1 MQSKTHIR
9 SKDMRRFNFISHT
22 VMIFVTIMAVL
33 PFLLVFMSSIT
44 EENTL
49 VLNGYSFFPDKI
61 SFYAY
66 EYIIMNGKKIF
77 QAYGVTVFVTVVGTS
92 VNVLISALL
101 AYPLSLRD
109 LPGKRILTFYVVFT
123 LLFNGGL
130 VPTYLMYTSVFNV
143 KNTILALIVPNL
155 LMHTMNVLLMR
166 TYYSTSIPSELYEAA
181 EIDGASQFKIFSTI
195 IIPLGKPIAVT
206 MALFSGLSY
215 WNDWTNGLYYL
226 TGYDG
231 EKLFTIQNFLN
242 KVVTDIQYL
251 NSSQVGSNS
260 EILAKLPTVSVRMA
274 IAFVAMAPVLIL
286 FPFVQKYF
294 SKGIAMGAVKG

>member
-1 MQSKTHIR
+1 MR
-9 SKDMRRFNFISHT
+9 SKDQKIFNLISHT
-22 VMIFVTIMAVL
+22 VMILVTVMAVL
-33 PFLLVFMSSIT
+33 PFVLVFLSSVT

-49 VLNGYSFFPDKI
+49 VLNGYSFFPEKF
-61 SFYAY
+61 SLYAY
-66 EYIIMNGKKIF
+66 EYIVMKGKKIF
-77 QAYGVTVFVTVVGTS
+77 RAYAVTLFVTVVGTS
-92 VNVLISALL
+92 INVMISAML
-101 AYPLSLRD
+101 AYPLSLKD
-109 LPGKRILTFYVVFT
+109 LPGKRIFTFYVVFT

-130 VPTYLMYTSVFNV
+130 VPTYLMYTSAFNV
-143 KNTILALIVPNL
+143 KNTIFALIVPNL

-166 TYYSTSIPSELYEAA
+166 TYYSTSIPTELFEAS
-181 EIDGASQFKIFSTI
+181 EIDGASQLKIFGSI
-195 IIPLGKPIAVT
+195 ILPLGKPIAVT

-231 EKLFTIQNFLN
+231 EKLYSIQNFLN

-260 EILAKLPTVSVRMA
+260 DILAKLPTVSVRMA
-274 IAFVAMAPVLIL
+274 IAFVAMIPILVL
-286 FPFVQKYF
+286 FPFLQKYF

>member
-1 MQSKTHIR
+1 MR
-9 SKDMRRFNFISHT
+9 SKDQKIFNLISHT
-22 VMIFVTIMAVL
+22 VMILVTVMAVL
-33 PFLLVFMSSIT
+33 PFVLVFLSSVT

-49 VLNGYSFFPDKI
+49 VLNGYSFFPEKF
-61 SFYAY
+61 SLYAY
-66 EYIIMNGKKIF
+66 EYIVMKGKKIF
-77 QAYGVTVFVTVVGTS
+77 RAYAVTLFVTVVGTS
-92 VNVLISALL
+92 INVMISAML
-101 AYPLSLRD
+101 AYPLSLKD
-109 LPGKRILTFYVVFT
+109 LPGKRIFTFYVVFT

-130 VPTYLMYTSVFNV
+130 VPTYLMYTSAFNV
-143 KNTILALIVPNL
+143 KNTIFALIVTNL

-166 TYYSTSIPSELYEAA
+166 TYYSTSIPTELFEAS
-181 EIDGASQFKIFSTI
+181 EIDGASQFKIFGSI
-195 IIPLGKPIAVT
+195 ILPLGKPIAVT

-231 EKLFTIQNFLN
+231 EKLYSIQNFLN

-260 EILAKLPTVSVRMA
+260 DILAKLPTVSVRMA
-274 IAFVAMAPVLIL
+274 IAFVAMIPILVL
-286 FPFVQKYF
+286 FPFLQKYF

>member
-1 MQSKTHIR
+1 MR
-9 SKDMRRFNFISHT
+9 SKDQKVFNLISHT
-22 VMIFVTIMAVL
+22 VMILVTVMAVL
-33 PFLLVFMSSIT
+33 PFVLVFLSSIT

-49 VLNGYSFFPDKI
+49 VLNGYSFFPEKF
-61 SFYAY
+61 SLYAY
-66 EYIIMNGKKIF
+66 EYIVMKGKKIF
-77 QAYGVTVFVTVVGTS
+77 RAYAVTLFVTVVGTS
-92 VNVLISALL
+92 INVMISAML
-101 AYPLSLRD
+101 AYPLSLKD
-109 LPGKRILTFYVVFT
+109 LPGKRIFTFYVVFT

-130 VPTYLMYTSVFNV
+130 VPTYLMYASAFNV
-143 KNTILALIVPNL
+143 KNTIFALIVPNL

-166 TYYSTSIPSELYEAA
+166 TYYSTSIPAELFEAS
-181 EIDGASQFKIFSTI
+181 EIDGASQFKIFGSI
-195 IIPLGKPIAVT
+195 ILPLGKPIAVT

-231 EKLFTIQNFLN
+231 EKLYSIQNFLN

-260 EILAKLPTVSVRMA
+260 DILAKLPTVSVRMA
-274 IAFVAMAPVLIL
+274 IAFVAMIPILVL
-286 FPFVQKYF
+286 FPFLQKYF

>member
-1 MQSKTHIR
+1 MR
-9 SKDMRRFNFISHT
+9 SKDQKIFNLISHT
-22 VMIFVTIMAVL
+22 VMIFVTVMAVL
-33 PFLLVFMSSIT
+33 PFVLVFLSSVT

-49 VLNGYSFFPDKI
+49 VLNGYSFFPEKF
-61 SFYAY
+61 SLYAY
-66 EYIIMNGKKIF
+66 EYIVMKGKKIF
-77 QAYGVTVFVTVVGTS
+77 RAYAVTLFVTVVGTS
-92 VNVLISALL
+92 INVMISAML
-101 AYPLSLRD
+101 AYPLSLKD
-109 LPGKRILTFYVVFT
+109 LPGKRIFTFYVVFT

-130 VPTYLMYTSVFNV
+130 VPTYLMYTSAFNV
-143 KNTILALIVPNL
+143 KNTIFALIVPNL

-166 TYYSTSIPSELYEAA
+166 TYYSTSIPTELFEAS
-181 EIDGASQFKIFSTI
+181 EIDGASQFKIFGSI
-195 IIPLGKPIAVT
+195 ILPLGKPIAVT

-231 EKLFTIQNFLN
+231 EQLYSIQNFLN

-260 EILAKLPTVSVRMA
+260 DILAKLPTVSVRMA
-274 IAFVAMAPVLIL
+274 IAFVAMIPILML
-286 FPFVQKYF
+286 FPFLQKYF

>member
-1 MQSKTHIR
+1 MR
-9 SKDMRRFNFISHT
+9 SKDQKVFNLISHT
-22 VMIFVTIMAVL
+22 VMILVTVMAVL
-33 PFLLVFMSSIT
+33 PFVLVFLSSIT

-49 VLNGYSFFPDKI
+49 VLNGYSFFPEKF
-61 SFYAY
+61 SLYAY
-66 EYIIMNGKKIF
+66 EYIVMKGKKIF
-77 QAYGVTVFVTVVGTS
+77 RAYAVTLFVTVVGTS
-92 VNVLISALL
+92 INVMISAML
-101 AYPLSLRD
+101 AYPLSLKD
-109 LPGKRILTFYVVFT
+109 LPGKRIFTFYVVFT

-130 VPTYLMYTSVFNV
+130 VPTYLMYTSAFNV
-143 KNTILALIVPNL
+143 KNTIFALIVPNL

-166 TYYSTSIPSELYEAA
+166 TYYSTSIPAELFEAS
-181 EIDGASQFKIFSTI
+181 EIDGASQFKIFGSI
-195 IIPLGKPIAVT
+195 ILPLGKPIAVT

-231 EKLFTIQNFLN
+231 EKLYSIQNFLN

-260 EILAKLPTVSVRMA
+260 DILAKLPTVSVRMA
-274 IAFVAMAPVLIL
+274 IAFVAMIPILGL
-286 FPFVQKYF
+286 FPFLQKYF

>member
-1 MQSKTHIR
+1 MK
-9 SKDMRRFNFISHT
+9 SKDQKIFNGIAHT
-22 VMIFVTIMAVL
+22 VMIIVTILAIL
-33 PFLLVFMSSIT
+33 PFILVFMSSIT

-49 VLNGYSFFPDKI
+49 VLNGYSFFPEKL
-61 SFYAY
+61 SLYAY
-66 EYIIMNGKKIF
+66 EYIIMNGDKIF
-77 QAYGVTVFVTVVGTS
+77 RAYGVTLIVTLVGTS
-92 VNVLISALL
+92 INVMISAML
-101 AYPLSLRD
+101 AYGLSLTK
-109 LPGKRILTFYVVFT
+109 LPGRRIFTFYVVFT

-143 KNTILALIVPNL
+143 KNTILALIVPTL
-155 LMHTMNVLLMR
+155 LMHTMNVLLMK
-166 TYYSTSIPSELYEAA
+166 TYYSSNIPGELLEAA
-181 EIDGASQFKIFSTI
+181 EIDGASQFRIFGNI
-195 IIPLGKPIAVT
+195 ILPLGKPIAVT

-231 EKLFTIQNFLN
+231 EKLYSIQNFLN

-260 EILAKLPTVSVRMA
+260 ELLAKLPTVSVRMA
-274 IAFVAMAPVLIL
+274 IAFVAMIPILIL
-286 FPFVQKYF
+286 FPLLQKYF

>member
-1 MQSKTHIR
+1 MR
-9 SKDMRRFNFISHT
+9 SKDQKIFNLISHT
-22 VMIFVTIMAVL
+22 VMILVTVMAVL
-33 PFLLVFMSSIT
+33 PFVLVFLSSVT

-49 VLNGYSFFPDKI
+49 VLNGYSFFPEKF
-61 SFYAY
+61 SLYAY
-66 EYIIMNGKKIF
+66 EYIVMKGKKIF
-77 QAYGVTVFVTVVGTS
+77 RAYAVTLFVTVVGTS
-92 VNVLISALL
+92 INVMISAMLV
-101 AYPLSLRD
+101 YPLSLKD
-109 LPGKRILTFYVVFT
+109 LPGKRIFTFYVVFT

-130 VPTYLMYTSVFNV
+130 VTTYLMYTSAFNV
-143 KNTILALIVPNL
+143 KNTIFALIVPNL

-166 TYYSTSIPSELYEAA
+166 TYYSTSIPTELFEAS
-181 EIDGASQFKIFSTI
+181 EIDGASQFKIFGSI
-195 IIPLGKPIAVT
+195 ILPLGKPIAVT

-231 EKLFTIQNFLN
+231 EKLYSIQNFLN

-260 EILAKLPTVSVRMA
+260 DILAKLPTVSVRMA
-274 IAFVAMAPVLIL
+274 IAFVAMIPILVL
-286 FPFVQKYF
+286 FPFLQKYF

>member
-1 MQSKTHIR
+1 MR
-9 SKDMRRFNFISHT
+9 SKDQKIFNLISHT
-22 VMIFVTIMAVL
+22 VMILVTVMAVL
-33 PFLLVFMSSIT
+33 PFVLVFLSSVT

-49 VLNGYSFFPDKI
+49 VLNGYSFFPEKF
-61 SFYAY
+61 SLYAY
-66 EYIIMNGKKIF
+66 EYIVMKGKKIF
-77 QAYGVTVFVTVVGTS
+77 RAYAVTLFVTVVGTS
-92 VNVLISALL
+92 INVMISAML
-101 AYPLSLRD
+101 AYPLSLKD
-109 LPGKRILTFYVVFT
+109 LPGKRIFTFYLVFT

-130 VPTYLMYTSVFNV
+130 VPTYLMYTSAFNV
-143 KNTILALIVPNL
+143 KNTIFALIVPNL

-166 TYYSTSIPSELYEAA
+166 TYYSTSIPTELFEAS
-181 EIDGASQFKIFSTI
+181 EIDGASQFKIFGSI
-195 IIPLGKPIAVT
+195 ILPLGKPIAVT

-231 EKLFTIQNFLN
+231 EKLYSIQNFLN

-260 EILAKLPTVSVRMA
+260 DILAKLPTVSVRMA
-274 IAFVAMAPVLIL
+274 IAFVAMIPILVL
-286 FPFVQKYF
+286 FPFLQKYF

>member
-1 MQSKTHIR
+1 MK
-9 SKDMRRFNFISHT
+9 SKDQKIFNFISHT
-22 VMIFVTIMAVL
+22 VMIAVTIIAVL
-33 PFLLVFMSSIT
+33 PFILVFVSSIT

-49 VLNGYSFFPDKI
+49 VLNGYSFFPEKL
-61 SFYAY
+61 SLYAY
-66 EYIIMNGKKIF
+66 EYIIMNGDKIF
-77 QAYGVTVFVTVVGTS
+77 RAYGVTLFVTLVGTS
-92 VNVLISALL
+92 INVMISAML
-101 AYPLSLRD
+101 AYGLSLPK
-109 LPGKRILTFYVVFT
+109 LPGRRIFTFYVVFT

-143 KNTILALIVPNL
+143 KNTIFALIVPTL
-155 LMHTMNVLLMR
+155 LMHTMNVLLMK
-166 TYYSTSIPSELYEAA
+166 TYYSSNIPGELLEAA
-181 EIDGASQFKIFSTI
+181 EIDGASQFRIFGNI
-195 IIPLGKPIAVT
+195 ILPLGKPIAVT

-231 EKLFTIQNFLN
+231 EKLYSIQNFLN

-260 EILAKLPTVSVRMA
+260 EMLAKLPTVSVRMA
-274 IAFVAMAPVLIL
+274 IAFVAMIPILIL
-286 FPFVQKYF
+286 FPLLQKYF

>member
-1 MQSKTHIR
+1 MR
-9 SKDMRRFNFISHT
+9 SKDQKIFNLISHT
-22 VMIFVTIMAVL
+22 VMIFVTVMAVL
-33 PFLLVFMSSIT
+33 PFGLVFLSSVT

-49 VLNGYSFFPDKI
+49 VLNGYSFFPEKF
-61 SFYAY
+61 SLYAY
-66 EYIIMNGKKIF
+66 EYIVMKGKKIF
-77 QAYGVTVFVTVVGTS
+77 RAYAVTLFVTVVGTS
-92 VNVLISALL
+92 INVMISAML
-101 AYPLSLRD
+101 AYPLSLKD
-109 LPGKRILTFYVVFT
+109 LPGKRIFTFYVVCT

-130 VPTYLMYTSVFNV
+130 VPTYLMYTSAFNV
-143 KNTILALIVPNL
+143 KNTIFALIVPNL

-166 TYYSTSIPSELYEAA
+166 TYYSTSIPTELFEAS
-181 EIDGASQFKIFSTI
+181 EIDGASQFKIFGSI
-195 IIPLGKPIAVT
+195 ILPLGKPIAVT

-231 EKLFTIQNFLN
+231 EKLYSIQNFLN

-260 EILAKLPTVSVRMA
+260 DILAKLPTVSVRMA
-274 IAFVAMAPVLIL
+274 IAFVAMIPILVL
-286 FPFVQKYF
+286 FPFLQKYF

>member
-1 MQSKTHIR
+1 MR
-9 SKDMRRFNFISHT
+9 SKDQKIFNLISHT
-22 VMIFVTIMAVL
+22 VMILVTVMAVL
-33 PFLLVFMSSIT
+33 PFVLVFRSSVT

-49 VLNGYSFFPDKI
+49 VLNGYSFFPEKF
-61 SFYAY
+61 SLYAY
-66 EYIIMNGKKIF
+66 EYIVMKGKKIF
-77 QAYGVTVFVTVVGTS
+77 RAYAVTLFVTVVGTS
-92 VNVLISALL
+92 INVMISAML
-101 AYPLSLRD
+101 AYPLSLKD
-109 LPGKRILTFYVVFT
+109 LPGKRIFTFYVVFT

-130 VPTYLMYTSVFNV
+130 VPTYLMYTSAFNV
-143 KNTILALIVPNL
+143 KNTIFALIVPNL

-166 TYYSTSIPSELYEAA
+166 TYYSTSIPTELFEAS
-181 EIDGASQFKIFSTI
+181 EIDGASQFKIFGSI
-195 IIPLGKPIAVT
+195 ILPLGKPIAVT

-231 EKLFTIQNFLN
+231 EKLYSIQNFLN

-260 EILAKLPTVSVRMA
+260 DILAKLPTVSVRMA
-274 IAFVAMAPVLIL
+274 IAFVAMIPILVL
-286 FPFVQKYF
+286 FPFLQKYF

>member
-1 MQSKTHIR
+1 MR
-9 SKDMRRFNFISHT
+9 SKDQKIFNFISHT
-22 VMIFVTIMAVL
+22 VMIIVTVMAVL
-33 PFLLVFMSSIT
+33 PFILVFLSSVT

-49 VLNGYSFFPDKI
+49 VLNGYSFFPEKF

-66 EYIIMNGKKIF
+66 EYIIMKGKKIF
-77 QAYGVTVFVTVVGTS
+77 RAYAVTLFVTMIGTS
-92 VNVLISALL
+92 INVMISAML
-101 AYPLSLRD
+101 AYPLSLKD
-109 LPGKRILTFYVVFT
+109 LPGKRIFTFYVVFT

-143 KNTILALIVPNL
+143 KNTIFALIIPNL

-166 TYYSTSIPSELYEAA
+166 TYYSTSIPTELFEAS
-181 EIDGASQFKIFSTI
+181 EIDGASQFKIFGSI
-195 IIPLGKPIAVT
+195 ILPLGKPIAVT

-231 EKLFTIQNFLN
+231 EKLYSIQNFLN

-260 EILAKLPTVSVRMA
+260 DILAKLPTVSVRMA
-274 IAFVAMAPVLIL
+274 IAFVAMIPVLML
-286 FPFVQKYF
+286 FPFLQKYF
-294 SKGIAMGAVKG
+294 SKGIAMGAIKG

>member
-1 MQSKTHIR
+1 MR
-9 SKDMRRFNFISHT
+9 SKDQKLFNMISHT
-22 VMIFVTIMAVL
+22 VMILVTVMAVL
-33 PFLLVFMSSIT
+33 PFVLVFLSSIT

-49 VLNGYSFFPDKI
+49 VLNGYSFFPERF
-61 SFYAY
+61 SLYAY
-66 EYIIMNGKKIF
+66 EYIVMKGKKIF
-77 QAYGVTVFVTVVGTS
+77 RAYAVTLFVTVVGTS
-92 VNVLISALL
+92 INVMISAML
-101 AYPLSLRD
+101 AYPLSLKD
-109 LPGKRILTFYVVFT
+109 LPGKRIFTFYVVFT

-143 KNTILALIVPNL
+143 KNTIFALIVPNF

-166 TYYSTSIPSELYEAA
+166 TYYSTSIPTELFEAS
-181 EIDGASQFKIFSTI
+181 EIDGASQFKIFGSI
-195 IIPLGKPIAVT
+195 ILPLGKPIAVT

-231 EKLFTIQNFLN
+231 EKLYSIQNFLN

-260 EILAKLPTVSVRMA
+260 NILAKLPTVSVRMA
-274 IAFVAMAPVLIL
+274 IAFVAMIPILVL
-286 FPFVQKYF
+286 FPFLQKYF

>member
-1 MQSKTHIR
+1 MR
-9 SKDMRRFNFISHT
+9 SKDQKIFNLISHT
-22 VMIFVTIMAVL
+22 VMIFVTVMAVL
-33 PFLLVFMSSIT
+33 PFVLVFLSSVT

-49 VLNGYSFFPDKI
+49 VLNGYSFFPEKF
-61 SFYAY
+61 SLYAY
-66 EYIIMNGKKIF
+66 EYIVMKGKKIF
-77 QAYGVTVFVTVVGTS
+77 RAYAVTLFVTVVGTS
-92 VNVLISALL
+92 INVMISAML
-101 AYPLSLRD
+101 AYPLSLKD
-109 LPGKRILTFYVVFT
+109 LPGKRIFTFYVVFT

-130 VPTYLMYTSVFNV
+130 VPTYLMYTSAFNV
-143 KNTILALIVPNL
+143 KNTIFALIVPNL

-166 TYYSTSIPSELYEAA
+166 TYYSTSIPTELFEASEV
-181 EIDGASQFKIFSTI
+181 DGASQFKIFGSI
-195 IIPLGKPIAVT
+195 ILPLGKPIAVT

-231 EKLFTIQNFLN
+231 EKLYSIQNFLN

-260 EILAKLPTVSVRMA
+260 DILAKLPTVSVRMA
-274 IAFVAMAPVLIL
+274 IAFVAMIPILVL
-286 FPFVQKYF
+286 FPFLQKYF

>member
-1 MQSKTHIR
+1 MK
-9 SKDMRRFNFISHT
+9 SKDQKIFNFISHT
-22 VMIFVTIMAVL
+22 VMIAVTIIAVL
-33 PFLLVFMSSIT
+33 PFILVFVSSIT

-49 VLNGYSFFPDKI
+49 VLNGYSFFPEKL
-61 SFYAY
+61 SLYAY
-66 EYIIMNGKKIF
+66 EYIIMNGDKIF
-77 QAYGVTVFVTVVGTS
+77 RAYGVTLFVTLVGTS
-92 VNVLISALL
+92 INVMISAML
-101 AYPLSLRD
+101 AYGLSLPK
-109 LPGKRILTFYVVFT
+109 LPGRRIFTFYVVFT

-143 KNTILALIVPNL
+143 KNTIFALIVPTL
-155 LMHTMNVLLMR
+155 LMHTMNVLLMK
-166 TYYSTSIPSELYEAA
+166 TYYSSNIPGELLEAA
-181 EIDGASQFKIFSTI
+181 EIDGASQFRIFGNI
-195 IIPLGKPIAVT
+195 ILPLGKPIAVT

-231 EKLFTIQNFLN
+231 EKLYSIQNFLN

-260 EILAKLPTVSVRMA
+260 EMLAKLPTVSVRIA
-274 IAFVAMAPVLIL
+274 IAFVAMIPILIL
-286 FPFVQKYF
+286 FPLLQKYF

>member
-1 MQSKTHIR
+1 MILV
-9 SKDMRRFNFISHT
+9 T
-22 VMIFVTIMAVL
+22 VMAVL
-33 PFLLVFMSSIT
+33 PFVLVFLSSVT

-49 VLNGYSFFPDKI
+49 VLNGYSFFPEKF
-61 SFYAY
+61 SLYAY
-66 EYIIMNGKKIF
+66 EYIVMKGKKIF
-77 QAYGVTVFVTVVGTS
+77 RAYAVTLFVTVVGTS
-92 VNVLISALL
+92 INVMISAML
-101 AYPLSLRD
+101 AYPLSLKD
-109 LPGKRILTFYVVFT
+109 LPGKRIFTFYVVFT

-130 VPTYLMYTSVFNV
+130 VPTYLMYTSAFNV
-143 KNTILALIVPNL
+143 KNTIFALIVPNL

-166 TYYSTSIPSELYEAA
+166 TYYSTSIPTELFEAS
-181 EIDGASQFKIFSTI
+181 EIDGASQFKIFGSI
-195 IIPLGKPIAVT
+195 ILPLGKPIAVT

-231 EKLFTIQNFLN
+231 EKLYSIQNFLN

-260 EILAKLPTVSVRMA
+260 DILAKLPTVSVRMA
-274 IAFVAMAPVLIL
+274 IAFVAMIPILVL
-286 FPFVQKYF
+286 FPFLQKYF

>member
-1 MQSKTHIR
+1 MR
-9 SKDMRRFNFISHT
+9 SKDQKIFNLISHT
-22 VMIFVTIMAVL
+22 VMIFVTVMAVL
-33 PFLLVFMSSIT
+33 PFVLVFLSSVT

-49 VLNGYSFFPDKI
+49 VLNGYSFFPEKF
-61 SFYAY
+61 SLYAY
-66 EYIIMNGKKIF
+66 EYIVMKGKKIF
-77 QAYGVTVFVTVVGTS
+77 RAYAVTLFVTVVGTRIT
-92 VNVLISALL
+92 VMIAAML
-101 AYPLSLRD
+101 ADPRSLKD
-109 LPGKRILTFYVVFT
+109 LPGKRIFTLYVVFT

-130 VPTYLMYTSVFNV
+130 VPTYLMYTSAFNV
-143 KNTILALIVPNL
+143 KNTIFALIVPNL

-166 TYYSTSIPSELYEAA
+166 TYYSTSIPTELFEAS
-181 EIDGASQFKIFSTI
+181 EIDGASQFKIFGSI
-195 IIPLGKPIAVT
+195 ILPLGKPIAVT

-231 EKLFTIQNFLN
+231 EKLYSIQNFLN

-260 EILAKLPTVSVRMA
+260 DILAKLPTVSVRMA
-274 IAFVAMAPVLIL
+274 IAFVAMIPILVL
-286 FPFVQKYF
+286 FPFLQKYF

>member
-1 MQSKTHIR
+1 MR
-9 SKDMRRFNFISHT
+9 SKDQKLFNFLSHA
-22 VMIFVTIMAVL
+22 VMIFVTVMAVL
-33 PFLLVFMSSIT
+33 PFLLVFLSSVT
-44 EENTL
+44 DENTL
-49 VLNGYSFFPDKI
+49 VLNGYSFFPEKF
-61 SFYAY
+61 SLYAY
-66 EYIIMNGKKIF
+66 EYIVMKGKKIF
-77 QAYGVTVFVTVVGTS
+77 RAYAVTLFVTVIGTC
-92 VNVLISALL
+92 VNVMISAML
-101 AYPLSLRD
+101 AYPLSLKD
-109 LPGKRILTFYVVFT
+109 LPGRRIFTFYVVFT

-143 KNTILALIVPNL
+143 KNTIFALIVPNL

-166 TYYSTSIPSELYEAA
+166 TYYSTSIPTELFEAA
-181 EIDGASQFKIFSTI
+181 EIDGASQFKIFGTI
-195 IIPLGKPIAVT
+195 ILPLGKPIAVT

-231 EKLFTIQNFLN
+231 EKLYSIQNFLN

-274 IAFVAMAPVLIL
+274 IAFVAMIPILIL
-286 FPFVQKYF
+286 FPFLQKYF
-294 SKGIAMGAVKG
+294 SRGIAMGAVKG

>member
-1 MQSKTHIR
+1 MK
-9 SKDMRRFNFISHT
+9 SKDQKIFNFISHT
-22 VMIFVTIMAVL
+22 VMIAVTIIAVL
-33 PFLLVFMSSIT
+33 PFILVFVSSIT

-49 VLNGYSFFPDKI
+49 VLNGYSFFPEKL
-61 SFYAY
+61 SLYAY
-66 EYIIMNGKKIF
+66 EYIIMNGDKIF
-77 QAYGVTVFVTVVGTS
+77 RAYGVTLFVTIVGTS
-92 VNVLISALL
+92 INVMISAML
-101 AYPLSLRD
+101 AYGLSLPK
-109 LPGKRILTFYVVFT
+109 LPGRRIFTFYVVFT

-143 KNTILALIVPNL
+143 KNTIFALIVPTL
-155 LMHTMNVLLMR
+155 LMHTMNVLLMK
-166 TYYSTSIPSELYEAA
+166 TYYSSNIPGELLEAA
-181 EIDGASQFKIFSTI
+181 EIDGASQFRIFGNI
-195 IIPLGKPIAVT
+195 ILPLGKPIAVT

-231 EKLFTIQNFLN
+231 EKLYSIQNFLN

-260 EILAKLPTVSVRMA
+260 EMLAKLPTVSVRMA
-274 IAFVAMAPVLIL
+274 IAFVAMIPILIL
-286 FPFVQKYF
+286 FPLLQKYF

>member
-1 MQSKTHIR
+1 MR
-9 SKDMRRFNFISHT
+9 SKDQKIFNLISHT
-22 VMIFVTIMAVL
+22 VMILVTVMAVL
-33 PFLLVFMSSIT
+33 PFVLVFLSSVT

-49 VLNGYSFFPDKI
+49 VLNGYSFFPEKF
-61 SFYAY
+61 SLYAY
-66 EYIIMNGKKIF
+66 EYIVMKGKKIF
-77 QAYGVTVFVTVVGTS
+77 RAYAVTLFVTVVGTS
-92 VNVLISALL
+92 INVMISAML
-101 AYPLSLRD
+101 AYPLSLKD
-109 LPGKRILTFYVVFT
+109 LPGKRIFTFYVVFT

-130 VPTYLMYTSVFNV
+130 VPTYLMYTSAFNV
-143 KNTILALIVPNL
+143 KNTIFALIVPNL

-166 TYYSTSIPSELYEAA
+166 TYYSTSIPAELFEAS
-181 EIDGASQFKIFSTI
+181 EIDGASQFKIFGSI
-195 IIPLGKPIAVT
+195 ILPLGKPIAVT

-231 EKLFTIQNFLN
+231 EKLYSIQNFLN

-260 EILAKLPTVSVRMA
+260 DILAKLPTVSVRMA
-274 IAFVAMAPVLIL
+274 IAFVAMIPILML
-286 FPFVQKYF
+286 FPFLQKYF

>member
-1 MQSKTHIR
+1 MR
-9 SKDMRRFNFISHT
+9 SKDQKIFNLISHT
-22 VMIFVTIMAVL
+22 VMILVTVMAVL
-33 PFLLVFMSSIT
+33 PFVLVFLSSVT

-49 VLNGYSFFPDKI
+49 VLNGYSFFPEKF
-61 SFYAY
+61 SLYAY
-66 EYIIMNGKKIF
+66 EYIVMKGKKIF
-77 QAYGVTVFVTVVGTS
+77 RAYAVTLFVTVVGTS
-92 VNVLISALL
+92 INVMISAML
-101 AYPLSLRD
+101 AYPLSLKD
-109 LPGKRILTFYVVFT
+109 LPGKRIFTFDVVFT

-143 KNTILALIVPNL
+143 KNTIFALIVPNL

-166 TYYSTSIPSELYEAA
+166 TYYSTSIPAELFEAS
-181 EIDGASQFKIFSTI
+181 EIDGASQFKIFGSI
-195 IIPLGKPIAVT
+195 ILPLGKPIAVT

-231 EKLFTIQNFLN
+231 EKLYSIQNFLN

-260 EILAKLPTVSVRMA
+260 DILAKLPTVSVRMA
-274 IAFVAMAPVLIL
+274 IAFVAMIPILVL
-286 FPFVQKYF
+286 FPFLQKYF

>member
-1 MQSKTHIR
+1 MR
-9 SKDMRRFNFISHT
+9 SKDQKIFNLISHT
-22 VMIFVTIMAVL
+22 VMILVTVMAVL
-33 PFLLVFMSSIT
+33 PFVLVFLSSVT

-49 VLNGYSFFPDKI
+49 VLNGYSFFPEKF
-61 SFYAY
+61 SLYAY
-66 EYIIMNGKKIF
+66 EYIVMKGKKIF
-77 QAYGVTVFVTVVGTS
+77 RAYAVTLFVTVVGTS
-92 VNVLISALL
+92 INVMISAML
-101 AYPLSLRD
+101 AYPLSLKD
-109 LPGKRILTFYVVFT
+109 LPGKRIFTFYVVFT

-130 VPTYLMYTSVFNV
+130 VPTYLMYTSAFNV
-143 KNTILALIVPNL
+143 KNTIFALIVPNL

-166 TYYSTSIPSELYEAA
+166 TYYSTSIPTELFEAS
-181 EIDGASQFKIFSTI
+181 EIDGASQFKIFGSI
-195 IIPLGKPIAVT
+195 ILPLGKPIAVT

-231 EKLFTIQNFLN
+231 EQLYSIQNFLN

-260 EILAKLPTVSVRMA
+260 DILAKLPTVSVRMA
-274 IAFVAMAPVLIL
+274 IAFVAMIPILML
-286 FPFVQKYF
+286 FPFLQKYF

>member
-1 MQSKTHIR
+1 MRT
-9 SKDMRRFNFISHT
+9 KDQKIFNLISHT
-22 VMIFVTIMAVL
+22 VMILVTVMAVL
-33 PFLLVFMSSIT
+33 PFVLVFLSSVT

-49 VLNGYSFFPDKI
+49 VLNGYSFFPEKF
-61 SFYAY
+61 SLYAY
-66 EYIIMNGKKIF
+66 EYIVMKGKKIF
-77 QAYGVTVFVTVVGTS
+77 RAYAVTLFVTVVGTS
-92 VNVLISALL
+92 INVMISAML
-101 AYPLSLRD
+101 AYPLSLKD
-109 LPGKRILTFYVVFT
+109 LPGKRIFTFYVVFT

-130 VPTYLMYTSVFNV
+130 VPTYLMYTSAFNV
-143 KNTILALIVPNL
+143 KNTIFALIVPNL

-166 TYYSTSIPSELYEAA
+166 TYYSTSIPTELFEAS
-181 EIDGASQFKIFSTI
+181 EIDGASQFKIFGSI
-195 IIPLGKPIAVT
+195 ILPLGKPIAVT

-231 EKLFTIQNFLN
+231 EKLYSIQNFLN

-260 EILAKLPTVSVRMA
+260 DILAKLPTVSVRMA
-274 IAFVAMAPVLIL
+274 IAFVAMIPILVL
-286 FPFVQKYF
+286 FPFLQKYF

>member
-1 MQSKTHIR
+1 MR
-9 SKDMRRFNFISHT
+9 SKDQKVFNLISHT
-22 VMIFVTIMAVL
+22 VMILVTVMAVL
-33 PFLLVFMSSIT
+33 PFVLVFLSSIT

-49 VLNGYSFFPDKI
+49 VLNGYSFFPEKF
-61 SFYAY
+61 SLYAY
-66 EYIIMNGKKIF
+66 EYIVMKGKKIF
-77 QAYGVTVFVTVVGTS
+77 RAYAVTLFVTVVGTS
-92 VNVLISALL
+92 INVMISAML
-101 AYPLSLRD
+101 AYPLSLKD
-109 LPGKRILTFYVVFT
+109 LPGKRIFTFYVVFT

-130 VPTYLMYTSVFNV
+130 VPTYLMYTSAFNV
-143 KNTILALIVPNL
+143 KNTIFALIVPNL

-166 TYYSTSIPSELYEAA
+166 MYYSTSIPAELFEAS
-181 EIDGASQFKIFSTI
+181 EIDGASQFKIFGSI
-195 IIPLGKPIAVT
+195 ILPLGKPIAVT

-231 EKLFTIQNFLN
+231 EKLYSIQNFLN

-260 EILAKLPTVSVRMA
+260 DILAKLPTVSVRMA
-274 IAFVAMAPVLIL
+274 IAFVAMIPILVL
-286 FPFVQKYF
+286 FPFLQKYF

>member
-1 MQSKTHIR
+1 MR
-9 SKDMRRFNFISHT
+9 SKDQKIFNFISHT
-22 VMIFVTIMAVL
+22 VMIIVTVMAVL
-33 PFLLVFMSSIT
+33 PFILVFLSSVT

-49 VLNGYSFFPDKI
+49 VLNGYSFFPEKF
-61 SFYAY
+61 SLYAY
-66 EYIIMNGKKIF
+66 EYIIMKGKKIF
-77 QAYGVTVFVTVVGTS
+77 RAYAVTLFVTMIGTS
-92 VNVLISALL
+92 INVMISAML
-101 AYPLSLRD
+101 AYPLSLKD
-109 LPGKRILTFYVVFT
+109 LPGKRIFTFYVVFT

-143 KNTILALIVPNL
+143 KNTIFALIIPNL

-166 TYYSTSIPSELYEAA
+166 TYYSTSIPTELFEAS
-181 EIDGASQFKIFSTI
+181 EIDGASQFKIFGSI
-195 IIPLGKPIAVT
+195 ILPLGKPIAVT

-231 EKLFTIQNFLN
+231 EKLYSIQNFLN

-260 EILAKLPTVSVRMA
+260 DILAKLPTVSVRMA
-274 IAFVAMAPVLIL
+274 IAFVAMIPILML
-286 FPFVQKYF
+286 FPFLQKYF
-294 SKGIAMGAVKG
+294 SKGIAMGAIKG

>member
-1 MQSKTHIR
+1 MILV
-9 SKDMRRFNFISHT
+9 T
-22 VMIFVTIMAVL
+22 VMAVL
-33 PFLLVFMSSIT
+33 PFVLVFLSSIT

-49 VLNGYSFFPDKI
+49 VLNGYSFFPEKF
-61 SFYAY
+61 SLYAY
-66 EYIIMNGKKIF
+66 EYIVMKGKKIF
-77 QAYGVTVFVTVVGTS
+77 RAYAVTLFVTVVGTS
-92 VNVLISALL
+92 INVMISAML
-101 AYPLSLRD
+101 AYPLSLKD
-109 LPGKRILTFYVVFT
+109 LPGKRIFTFYVVFT

-130 VPTYLMYTSVFNV
+130 VPTYLMYTSAFNV
-143 KNTILALIVPNL
+143 KNTIFALIVPNL

-166 TYYSTSIPSELYEAA
+166 TYYSTSIPTELFEAS
-181 EIDGASQFKIFSTI
+181 EIDGASQFKIFGSI
-195 IIPLGKPIAVT
+195 ILPLGKPIAVT

-231 EKLFTIQNFLN
+231 EKLYSIQNFLN

-260 EILAKLPTVSVRMA
+260 DILAKLPTVSVRMA
-274 IAFVAMAPVLIL
+274 IAFVAMIPILVL
-286 FPFVQKYF
+286 FPFLQKYF